1 MLYSEWQKPLNF
13 SLGLHIIAVAIAIL
27 APFLVDQK
35 PRLPEIYTVN
45 LFTATEVAETLPP
58 PTKSP
63 AAKPAVRQIKPEV
76 KKPAVSIKPSKPE
89 VSAPVKTAIVK
100 PISLKPIK
108 QKVRVGKTKEEEAAD
123 KAKLS
128 QVVNRIKANAEAKEA
143 KAKAE
148 HDAKTAK
155 TEAEQ
160 SAKDAVSKLAD
171 ALKTTTPGPVS
182 GSSEKAAMGQTGST
196 TKTLGIAGPRG
207 TGVEPDFYMKQ
218 YYSAVYQKIHDHWV
232 LPDLQNWD
240 NALEAVLSI
249 TIGRDGT
256 VTDSHFERKS
266 ANIYFNQFV
275 LKAVKEASPMPPF
288 PNQLMDNTIEI
299 GLRFKPGELN

>member
-35 PRLPEIYTVN
+35 PILPEIYTVN

-171 ALKTTTPGPVS
+171 ALSTMTPGPVS
-182 GSSEKAAMGQTGST
+182 GSSENAAMGQTGST

-207 TGVEPDFYMKQ
+207 TGVEPEFYSKQ
-218 YYSAVYQKIHDHWV
+218 YYAATHQKIKEHWV
-232 LPDLQNWD
+232 LPDHQNWD
-240 NALEAVLSI
+240 NSVRAVLVVI
-249 TIGRDGT
+249 VRRDGVIKET
-256 VTDSHFERKS
+256 FFETKS
-266 ANIYFNQFV
+266 NDIYFNQFV
-275 LKAVKEASPMPPF
+275 LDTIRDASPLPPF
-288 PNQLMDNTIEI
+288 PDQLKKNTIEFGFRFSPE
-299 GLRFKPGELN
+299 GLY

>member
-13 SLGLHIIAVAIAIL
+13 SVGLHIIAVAIAIL
-27 APFLVDQK
+27 APFLFDQK

-58 PTKSP
+58 QAKTP

-89 VSAPVKTAIVK
+89 VAVPVKKAIVK
-100 PISLKPIK
+100 PVSLKPIK
-108 QKVRVGKTKEEEAAD
+108 QKVKVGKTKEEEEID
-123 KAKLS
+123 NAKIS
-128 QVVNRIKANAEAKEA
+128 QVVNRIKANAEAKA
-143 KAKAE
+143 KAQ

-196 TKTLGIAGPRG
+196 TRTAGVSGPKG
-207 TGVEPDFYMKQ
+207 TGVEPEFYMKQ
-218 YYSAVYQKIHDHWV
+218 YLSAVYQKIHDHWI

-240 NALEAVLSI
+240 NSLEAVLSI

-256 VTDSHFERKS
+256 ITDSHFERKS

-288 PNQLMDNTIEI
+288 PDKLIENSLEI